1 MSYLGTPAAA
11 APITEAQAAAAIDA
25 RALRKSGAQTLTQP
39 EIDQALAN
47 LGLPIAT
54 TPEATAG
61 TSNGRLMTA
70 LRVAEAIAA
79 LQTPWPTGYL
89 SGLTLSRT
97 STTTFSVAA
106 GVARNEDAGT
116 ARNMTLAASITKS
129 LSAWAVGAGNGGLD
143 TGAVAATA
151 WYHVHLIRRDSD
163 GVIDAIYSLS
173 ATSPTMPSG
182 WTARRRLGS
191 IRTDGSSQIIAFQQ
205 TGDTFLWETP
215 LADVAATNP
224 GTAAVTRTLT
234 VPTGSVVFPIVAWAI
249 SNATSGSV
257 PLLVSAL
264 SGPDNTPTTSLFTL
278 LAGAANSG
286 ASGVVSNIPTNTS
299 AQVRTRLGVSGAS
312 DTLRGT
318 TLGWIDP
325 RGKL

>member
-47 LGLPIAT
+47 LGLPLAST
-54 TPEATAG
+54 AEAQAG

-79 LQTPWPTGYL
+79 LQAPWPAGYI
-89 SGLTLSRT
+89 SGLTVSRA
-97 STTTFSVAA
+97 STTTFAIA
-106 GVARNEDAGT
+106 PGAARNEDAGT

-129 LSAWAVGAGNGGLD
+129 LSAWAVGTANGGLD
-143 TGAVAATA
+143 TGAVAVST

-163 GVIDAIYSLS
+163 GVIDALYSLS
-173 ATSPTMPSG
+173 SASPTMPSG
-182 WTARRRLGS
+182 WTARRRLGAFF
-191 IRTDGSSQIIAFQQ
+191 TNGSSQIGPFIQ
-205 TGDTFLWETP
+205 TGDTFLWEAP
-215 LADVAATNP
+215 VADVTATNP
-224 GTAAVTRTLT
+224 GTAAVTRLLS
-234 VPTGSVVFPIVAWAI
+234 VPTGSIVFPIVAWAI

-264 SGPDNTPTTSLFTL
+264 AAPDNAPTTSLFTL

-286 ASGVVSNIPTNTS
+286 ASGTVSEIPTNTS